1 MFKIYYLFKTIKSI
15 IEIFIITNLIF
26 KKNKVIMFYFPIKA
40 YQENILEI
48 IKKLDK
54 KKYLVLSAFNNSTSR
69 EIKNIKNSFFLD
81 IAYLKYIP
89 FKNLFLKNIDF
100 FLSSYLTY
108 IFPPNSKNVYI
119 SHDIYDAPMINK
131 KLEKQMFI
139 RINKIDYIF
148 VASEVSKKYLLM
160 KLREFNKKINP
171 KLFNTGYLKLDHVYK
186 KLKNNEFD
194 EDSILLAPTLSS
206 MLKNFN
212 LDEYL
217 DSIIKEIL
225 DKSEFK
231 IIYRPHPRDMIN
243 TKKKLFIN
251 NIYNKYKDNKKF
263 SLDYKTSYLDSYKRS
278 KILIT
283 DFSGT
288 AYTYAFSKLRPII
301 FFSKNENNLVDSK
314 FNDLYFFKDRLKVG
328 KIVQNI
334 DNLKEEIYSVNK
346 QIEFYSNQ
354 ISLLRSERIKFFRN
368 SIQQNILSLQNIL
381 NNEK

>member
-26 KKNKVIMFYFPIKA
+26 KKNKVIMFYFPVKA

-89 FKNLFLKNIDF
+89 FKNLFLRNIDF

-131 KLEKQMFI
+131 KLEKKMFI

-186 KLKNNEFD
+186 KLKDKNKNKN
-194 EDSILLAPTLSS
+194 SILIAPAYTLNY
-206 MLKNFN
+206 KKFN
-212 LDEYL
+212 MTGKLIKLITFLLDEL
-217 DSIIKEIL
+217 NE
-225 DKSEFK
+225 EV
-231 IIYRPHPRDMIN
+231 IYRPHPLDL
-243 TKKKLFIN
+243 TLKGDQKLVR
-251 NIYNKYKDNKKF
+251 NIVIKFKDNPKF
-263 SLDYKTSYLDSYKRS
+263 KTDFSVSYLDSYKNA
-278 KILIT
+278 KILLTDIT
-283 DFSGT
+283 ST
-288 AYTYAFSKLRPII
+288 AYTFAFSTENPVIFYSPKENII
-301 FFSKNENNLVDSK
+301 KKDDY
-314 FNDLYFFKDRLKVG
+314 FNISYIKDRNKVG
-328 KIVQNI
+328 IITKNFYEVKKAIIKITKNKKIYKKNI
-334 DNLKEEIYSVNK
+334 LRLRKEK
-346 QIEFYSNQ
+346 
-354 ISLLRSERIKFFRN
+354 IKFFNMAKSTTIKRITN
-368 SIQQNILSLQNIL
+368 LV
-381 NNEK
+381 

>member
-131 KLEKQMFI
+131 KLEKKMFI

-186 KLKNNEFD
+186 KLKDKNKNKN
-194 EDSILLAPTLSS
+194 SILIAPAYTLNY
-206 MLKNFN
+206 KKFN
-212 LDEYL
+212 MTGKLIKLITFLLDEL
-217 DSIIKEIL
+217 NE
-225 DKSEFK
+225 EV
-231 IIYRPHPRDMIN
+231 IYRPHPLDL
-243 TKKKLFIN
+243 TLKGDQKLVR
-251 NIYNKYKDNKKF
+251 NIVIKFKDNPKF
-263 SLDYKTSYLDSYKRS
+263 KTDFSVSYLDSYKNA
-278 KILIT
+278 KILLTDIT
-283 DFSGT
+283 ST
-288 AYTYAFSKLRPII
+288 AYTFAFSTENPVIFYSPKENII
-301 FFSKNENNLVDSK
+301 KKDDY
-314 FNDLYFFKDRLKVG
+314 FNISYIKDRNKVG
-328 KIVQNI
+328 IITKNFYEVKKAIIKITKNKKTFKKNI
-334 DNLKEEIYSVNK
+334 LRLRKEK
-346 QIEFYSNQ
+346 
-354 ISLLRSERIKFFRN
+354 IKFFNMAKSTTIKRITN
-368 SIQQNILSLQNIL
+368 LL
-381 NNEK
+381 

>member
-186 KLKNNEFD
+186 KLKDKNKNKN
-194 EDSILLAPTLSS
+194 SILIAPAYTLNY
-206 MLKNFN
+206 KKFN
-212 LDEYL
+212 MTGKLIKLITFLLDEL
-217 DSIIKEIL
+217 NE
-225 DKSEFK
+225 EV
-231 IIYRPHPRDMIN
+231 IYRPHPLDL
-243 TKKKLFIN
+243 TLKGDQKLVR
-251 NIYNKYKDNKKF
+251 NIVIKFKDNPKF
-263 SLDYKTSYLDSYKRS
+263 KTDFSVSYLDSYKNA
-278 KILIT
+278 KILLTDIT
-283 DFSGT
+283 ST
-288 AYTYAFSKLRPII
+288 AYTFAFSTENPVIFYSPKENII
-301 FFSKNENNLVDSK
+301 KKDDY
-314 FNDLYFFKDRLKVG
+314 FNISYIKDRNKVG
-328 KIVQNI
+328 IITKNFYEVKKAIIKITKNKKTYKKNI
-334 DNLKEEIYSVNK
+334 LRLRKEK
-346 QIEFYSNQ
+346 
-354 ISLLRSERIKFFRN
+354 IKFFNMAKSTTIKRITN
-368 SIQQNILSLQNIL
+368 LL
-381 NNEK
+381 

>member
-131 KLEKQMFI
+131 KLEKKMFI

-186 KLKNNEFD
+186 KLKDKNKNKN
-194 EDSILLAPTLSS
+194 SILIAPAYTLNY
-206 MLKNFN
+206 KKFN
-212 LDEYL
+212 MTGKLIKLITFLLDEL
-217 DSIIKEIL
+217 NE
-225 DKSEFK
+225 EV
-231 IIYRPHPRDMIN
+231 IYRPHPLDL
-243 TKKKLFIN
+243 TLKGDQKLVR
-251 NIYNKYKDNKKF
+251 NIVIKFKDNPKF
-263 SLDYKTSYLDSYKRS
+263 KTDFSVSYLDSYKNA
-278 KILIT
+278 KILLTDIT
-283 DFSGT
+283 ST
-288 AYTYAFSKLRPII
+288 AYTFAFSTENPVIFYSPKENII
-301 FFSKNENNLVDSK
+301 KKDDY
-314 FNDLYFFKDRLKVG
+314 FNISYIKDRNKVG
-328 KIVQNI
+328 IITKNFYEVKKAIIKITKNKKTYKKNI
-334 DNLKEEIYSVNK
+334 LRLRKEK
-346 QIEFYSNQ
+346 
-354 ISLLRSERIKFFRN
+354 IKFFNMAKSTTIKRITN
-368 SIQQNILSLQNIL
+368 LL
-381 NNEK
+381 

>member
-1 MFKIYYLFKTIKSI
+1 
-15 IEIFIITNLIF
+15 
-26 KKNKVIMFYFPIKA
+26 MFYFPIKA

-186 KLKNNEFD
+186 KLKDKNKNKN
-194 EDSILLAPTLSS
+194 SILIAPAYTLNY
-206 MLKNFN
+206 KKFN
-212 LDEYL
+212 MTGKLIKLITFLLDEL
-217 DSIIKEIL
+217 NE
-225 DKSEFK
+225 EV
-231 IIYRPHPRDMIN
+231 IYRPHPLDL
-243 TKKKLFIN
+243 TLKGDQKLVR
-251 NIYNKYKDNKKF
+251 NIVIKFKDNPKF
-263 SLDYKTSYLDSYKRS
+263 KTDFSVSYLDSYKNA
-278 KILIT
+278 KILLTDIT
-283 DFSGT
+283 ST
-288 AYTYAFSKLRPII
+288 AYTFAFSTENPVIFYSPKENII
-301 FFSKNENNLVDSK
+301 KKDDY
-314 FNDLYFFKDRLKVG
+314 FNISYIKDRNKVG
-328 KIVQNI
+328 IITKNFYEVKKAIIKITKNKKTYKKNI
-334 DNLKEEIYSVNK
+334 LRLRKEK
-346 QIEFYSNQ
+346 
-354 ISLLRSERIKFFRN
+354 IKFFNMAKSTTIKRITN
-368 SIQQNILSLQNIL
+368 LL
-381 NNEK
+381 